1 MPSIELNP
9 GSSAVTS
16 ASAQVL
22 NSKLVVIGNDA
33 MDPNGWYAFAP
44 FFGQALN
51 LREKLILP
59 VNNLQGI
66 TINAYQFPVYER
78 GDITFDARVN
88 LEWRVV
94 FCNPPD
100 KKPNVPGYVSDGIS
114 APLYGWLP
122 ASAPMLLIPGVPVIY
137 TCCCAGFSLVSI
149 EVRVGA
155 GELVRN
161 QGQDLVAFSFSAS
174 Q

>member
-22 NSKLVVIGNDA
+22 NSKLVVIGNSEDS
-33 MDPNGWYAFAP
+33 GSWETFAP
-44 FFGQALN
+44 YYGQALN

-78 GDITFDARVN
+78 GDITFEARVN

-100 KKPNVPGYVSDGIS
+100 KKPEVAGYVSEGLS
-114 APLYGWLP
+114 NPKYGWLP

-155 GELVRN
+155 GEPVRV